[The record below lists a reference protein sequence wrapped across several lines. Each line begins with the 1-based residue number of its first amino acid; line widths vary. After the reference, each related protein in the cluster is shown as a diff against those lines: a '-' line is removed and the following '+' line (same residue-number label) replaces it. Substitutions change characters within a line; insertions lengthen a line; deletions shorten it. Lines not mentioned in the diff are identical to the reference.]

1 MDAYHR
7 ERLILILQ
15 RAYSGE
21 LGAALAYRGH
31 WKSVKDSSE
40 RERIQIIEEEEWI
53 HRGRVG
59 EMLVSLDSAP
69 VRFKEIRLRITGRMI
84 GLACHLIGWFLP
96 MYFAGRIESSNVEEY
111 LAAARHARA
120 LSLAGFESDLLH
132 MAEVERQHEKFFLEK
147 VAGHWMLPLAAK
159 LFNWGLPDPGS
170 LVSDKSTERGD

>member
-1 MDAYHR
+1 MNESHR
-7 ERLILILQ
+7 ELLILILQ

-31 WKSVKDSSE
+31 WKSVRDFSE
-40 RERIQIIEEEEWI
+40 RERIQQIEEEEWI
-53 HRGRVG
+53 HRRRVG
-59 EMLVSLDSAP
+59 EMLVSLGSAP
-69 VRFKEIRLRITGRMI
+69 VRFKEIRLGIVGRMI

-111 LAAARHARA
+111 LTAARHALA
-120 LSLAGFESDLLH
+120 LDLAEFESDLLH

-147 VAGHWMLPLAAK
+147 VARHWMLPLAAK
-159 LFNWGLPDPGS
+159 LFNWGLPDSGS

>member
-1 MDAYHR
+1 MDTSHR
-7 ERLILILQ
+7 ELLVLILQ

-31 WKSVKDSSE
+31 WKSVKDTSE
-40 RERIQIIEEEEWI
+40 REHIQTIEQEEWI
-53 HRGRVG
+53 HRRRVG
-59 EMLVSLDSAP
+59 EMLASLDSAP
-69 VRFKEIRLRITGRMI
+69 VRFKEIRLWLTGRTI

-120 LSLAGFESDLLH
+120 LSLAEFESDLLH

-147 VAGHWMLPLAAK
+147 VAGHWMLPLVAK
-159 LFNWGLPDPGS
+159 FFKWGLPDSAS
-170 LVSDKSTERGD
+170 LVSDKNTERGD